1 MSNIDH
7 LFTKQCSPGSLH
19 SCKCLD
25 THHSAKHHSRHNS
38 NPQYNSS
45 PWWQWSPPARQCAL
59 TYHKNWTGPL
69 NSPMCFYQVLPLHHL
84 PIATFQFHAVSV
96 TLPFT
101 LNTVVIYHPPGPLCD
116 FFDEMDT
123 LLRCSPDD
131 GTPLVVLGDFNI
143 HPEKLHSSEFTSSPR
158 VTSHSP
164 PSTLHSTLSLS
175 FSPWS
180 SPPPSPDTSYGH
192 HLLPPEIPLSLHS
205 LLNSTEQ
212 FSLMFTKEASSTLL
226 SFLSSSL
233 DTFCALTSSQHSH
246 PLLWRCSHTTYIEPF
261 HHLFPWPD
269 SLLLSRWHLTRH
281 LAIPHHPDQLQPH
294 LRPYYSCLQG
304 SYSKF
309 TSTET
314 NPRLSWSYSTVSLLL
329 FLSKTL
335 NPTPS
340 YLSQNKLLYA
350 NPSDFSTQSNTT
362 SFSLLWLNLASLT
375 LL

>member
-1 MSNIDH
+1 MAMVPPSPTVRPDLPQKLDWTPQLTHVFLPGPSPAPPTNSYISVPCCLCHPSFHAQHCGDISPSRSPLW
-7 LFTKQCSPGSLH
+7 LFWRDGHP
-19 SCKCLD
+19 
-25 THHSAKHHSRHNS
+25 AKVL
-38 NPQYNSS
+38 
-45 PWWQWSPPARQCAL
+45 PWWWHTTCCPGWLQHPPRE
-59 TYHKNWTGPL
+59 
-69 NSPMCFYQVLPLHHL
+69 
-84 PIATFQFHAVSV
+84 ATLIWIHFFSTCDL
-96 TLPFT
+96 TLPPSPLST
-101 LNTVVIYHPPGPLCD
+101 PLCH
-116 FFDEMDT
+116 FLF
-123 LLRCSPDD
+123 
-131 GTPLVVLGDFNI
+131 PLEVHRL
-143 HPEKLHSSEFTSSPR
+143 PR
-158 VTSHSP
+158 
-164 PSTLHSTLSLS
+164 
-175 FSPWS
+175 
-180 SPPPSPDTSYGH
+180 PDTSYGH

-212 FSLMFTKEASSTLL
+212 FSLMFPKEASSTLL